1 MADGRWRPE
10 TINLDDQLLNC
21 LAQLSTLPNVVHR
34 MLWNVVDADGFTEDV
49 IIFGKGDNAWSEV
62 VCTSIRYSNV

>member
-1 MADGRWRPE
+1 MLAALQQPE

-21 LAQLSTLPNVVHR
+21 LAQLITLPNVVHR
-34 MLWNVVDADGFTEDV
+34 MLWNVVDADGFTKDV

-62 VCTSIRYSNV
+62 ELLQSVTYH